1 MKNDY
6 DSRVKEI
13 MRRQFRTQMHDQA
26 RRRQGVYEAMADLC
40 DSPIERLLLA
50 PLMFIQPKC
59 LHPHSDWPL
68 DPSKEHRLHV
78 QHMVAGYRVDFAYI
92 VTPYKE
98 DPIRVVI
105 ECDGH
110 NFHSSRDQR
119 ERDAEQ
125 GRRLLSAGW
134 HLIRF
139 TGSEIHADPEECADI
154 VADTVDQL
162 WFGRLNRG
170 DAA

>member
-6 DSRVKEI
+6 DSRIKEI

-68 DPSKEHRLHV
+68 DPSKEHKLHA
-78 QHMVAGYRVDFAYI
+78 QHMVAGYRIDFAYI
-92 VTPYKE
+92 VTPYRE
-98 DPIRVVI
+98 TPIRIAI

-110 NFHSSRDQR
+110 DFHSSRDQR
-119 ERDAEQ
+119 GRDADQ
-125 GRRLLSAGW
+125 GRALLAAGW
-134 HLIRF
+134 HLVRF
-139 TGSEIHADPEECADI
+139 TGSQIHADPEECVQQIAD
-154 VADTVDQL
+154 VVDQL
-162 WFGRLNRG
+162 WFGRLHG